1 MEPSFKDRCMH
12 HPRKKFHGII
22 GIFRVIC
29 KIREAS
35 VGIMNF
41 VPAILLLWI
50 PIASPQ
56 SSDQGRKVY
65 EKACLEC
72 HGPAGRGD
80 GPKAKKLGFR
90 PRDLSLGAFKCRCTA
105 SGQLP
110 TDEDLFRVISNGM
123 PGTPMPA
130 HEKALSV
137 EDRQAVIQYIKSL
150 TPGFSAGAAPQ
161 CITIPAAPP
170 RTEQSVFEGRQ
181 VYRILGCG
189 KCHGKAGKG
198 DGPASRGLKD
208 DWGQPIRAYNFTASN
223 RLKCGGEDAAIYRV
237 LHTGMNGS
245 PMPSFEAA
253 FAFARESA
261 PLDSLKADLTAAELQ
276 ELTSYVDAQPDAA
289 TLKGLTS
296 EARRALIDRRTWAL
310 VHYLRSLV
318 VSR

>member
-1 MEPSFKDRCMH
+1 
-12 HPRKKFHGII
+12 
-22 GIFRVIC
+22 
-29 KIREAS
+29 
-35 VGIMNF
+35 MNF
-41 VPAILLLWI
+41 VLAVPLLWLAI
-50 PIASPQ
+50 GDSQAA
-56 SSDQGRKVY
+56 DRGRKVY
-65 EKACLEC
+65 SEACLEC
-72 HGPAGRGD
+72 HGSAGRGD

-105 SGQLP
+105 SGGLP
-110 TDEDLFRVISNGM
+110 TDEDLFRVVSDGM

-130 HEKALSV
+130 HEKTLSV
-137 EDRQAVIQYIKSL
+137 EDRRAVVVYIKTL
-150 TPGFSAGAAPQ
+150 TPGFSAGAASP
-161 CITIPAAPP
+161 CITIPDAPP

-208 DWGQPIRAYNFTASN
+208 DWGQPIRAYNFTVPN
-223 RLKCGGEDAAIYRV
+223 RLKCGGQDGDLYRV

-276 ELTSYVDAQPDAA
+276 ELNSYLGAQPDAA

-296 EARRALIDRRTWAL
+296 VDRRALIDRRTWAL